1 MRTGGRTHG
10 SSPPA
15 AFAAYSSTAGH
26 SPESVSHWI
35 GVSLVHDHPLWT
47 MRQYGGG
54 RGLAPEDCAAVD
66 PASAE
71 TAARWRPP
79 AGGRPACAGRGA
91 VPHAGRVLV
100 VEAAGGDVRRPVGL
114 VNPVQ
119 PVRQCDVVR
128 VEPQAD
134 RDHPGDERFAGVPA
148 SPADPAD
155 VDPARP
161 RWGRQG
167 RRAAGAVARGRG
179 PAPAGAPPEAATGRP
194 GGVGGVCRYSPGTG
208 PTPSRA
214 GRPPVDHGVRAIV
227 LRLARENPSWGHR
240 RIQGELVGLGYRIAA
255 STVGKIL
262 HQAGVDPAPRRSGP
276 TWQQVLTAQAKS
288 ILACDLFTVDT
299 VSLKRL
305 YMLFFIDLATRRVH
319 LAGVTAH
326 PTGTWVAQQAHNLLM
341 DLSDRADRLRFLLRD
356 RDSKFSAAFDA
367 VFTAVDIKIIRIPP
381 QAPRAN
387 AAAERWVGT
396 IRRECTDQMLIAG
409 DRHLR
414 AVLTEYTSHHNGHRP
429 HRALAQRPPNPS
441 PLAVEPPATRVQRR
455 SVLSGLINEYS
466 QAA

>member
-1 MRTGGRTHG
+1 
-10 SSPPA
+10 
-15 AFAAYSSTAGH
+15 
-26 SPESVSHWI
+26 
-35 GVSLVHDHPLWT
+35 

-161 RWGRQG
+161 RRGRQG

-194 GGVGGVCRYSPGTG
+194 GGVGGV
-208 PTPSRA
+208 
-214 GRPPVDHGVRAIV
+214 V
-227 LRLARENPSWGHR
+227 
-240 RIQGELVGLGYRIAA
+240 AA
-255 STVGKIL
+255 
-262 HQAGVDPAPRRSGP
+262 AAPRP
-276 TWQQVLTAQAKS
+276 L
-288 ILACDLFTVDT
+288 VD
-299 VSLKRL
+299 
-305 YMLFFIDLATRRVH
+305 
-319 LAGVTAH
+319 
-326 PTGTWVAQQAHNLLM
+326 
-341 DLSDRADRLRFLLRD
+341 LLRHPGD
-356 RDSKFSAAFDA
+356 
-367 VFTAVDIKIIRIPP
+367 
-381 QAPRAN
+381 
-387 AAAERWVGT
+387 AAA
-396 IRRECTDQMLIAG
+396 
-409 DRHLR
+409 
-414 AVLTEYTSHHNGHRP
+414 
-429 HRALAQRPPNPS
+429 LA
-441 PLAVEPPATRVQRR
+441 PPATRPALDLPAHPSGSAASRPRR
-455 SVLSGLINEYS
+455 PGDSAALGPGEPELGPSPHPGRVGWPGLSDRGQHGGEDPAPGRRGPGTSPVGTDLATGPHRAGPNRYWPATS
-466 QAA
+466 SPSTPCH